1 MPKGVSPWY
10 LVKNVKIFQ
19 LFLLGIIGKET
30 IFDDILDRKQ
40 AFLDYNNKKIK
51 KEKNWDFFK
60 EATSI
65 SGSFN

>member
-1 MPKGVSPWY
+1 M
-10 LVKNVKIFQ
+10 KIFQ